1 MKILGINAFHPDSSA
16 CIVVD
21 DIVVAAIEE
30 ERLRR
35 IKHWAGYPSQSIQ
48 SC

>member
-21 DIVVAAIEE
+21 GEVVSAIEE
-30 ERLRR
+30 ERLLRV
-35 IKHWAGYPSQSIQ
+35 KHWNG
-48 SC
+48 CELVLKT